1 MIGSRDGQIL
11 DETLRTTSPGG
22 FVVFCQM
29 NLGAAKD
36 SAGDFR
42 N

>member
-1 MIGSRDGQIL
+1 MIGNRDGQIL
-11 DETLRTTSPGG
+11 DETLRTISPEG

-29 NLGAAKD
+29 NLGAEKD
-36 SAGDFR
+36 FIGDFR